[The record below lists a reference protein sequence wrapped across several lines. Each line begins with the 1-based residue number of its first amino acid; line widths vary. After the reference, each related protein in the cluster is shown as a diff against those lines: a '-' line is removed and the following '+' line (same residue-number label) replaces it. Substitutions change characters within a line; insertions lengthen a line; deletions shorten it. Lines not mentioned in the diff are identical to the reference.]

1 MMHPLPSLFIL
12 LGSLD
17 LVLSNALPQI
27 TNRAQKRDGG
37 VLNINLGNL
46 DVYTKTTVSL
56 LSGKSVTERLTVPN

>member
-1 MMHPLPSLFIL
+1 MMHPFPSLFIL

-27 TNRAQKRDGG
+27 TNPPQKRDGG